1 MKIKWKSL
9 IASLAITLGTG
20 FLSGLISRNGME
32 SFKTIKKPVLSPPA
46 IAFPIVWT
54 ILFILMGIS
63 LYIIWNSEGENKKK
77 ALIIFALQLLVNFI
91 WSPVFFNLKS
101 YLGAFIILVVLL
113 VLIVMMIGEFKK
125 LNKTAAYLNIPY
137 LLWVTF
143 AGYLNFSI
151 YLLNK

>member
-77 ALIIFALQLLVNFI
+77 ALIIFALQ
-91 WSPVFFNLKS
+91 
-101 YLGAFIILVVLL
+101 VV
-113 VLIVMMIGEFKK
+113 VDFG
-125 LNKTAAYLNIPY
+125 
-137 LLWVTF
+137 W
-143 AGYLNFSI
+143 
-151 YLLNK
+151 